1 MSTTSSLSNMNSTIS
16 NIISRT
22 RRNHALEHATIHVL
36 SEHHHNFS
44 AQGNSTPAGF
54 HLNIYGDLN
63 EESIAAAVDEAYRRM
78 QNGERQLAVHPN
90 CGTVLLTTA
99 TMVAVAS
106 QLAFVF
112 EQRRQHQEQ
121 ATILT
126 SLAALPSA
134 VLAGVVALIISR
146 PLGMTLQARY
156 TTDGDLG
163 NLRVV
168 GVSKVAPSPVTRL
181 FKLLLVGGSD
191 RKMTAYRIDTSD

>member
-1 MSTTSSLSNMNSTIS
+1 MSSTSNLTSSTSAIGKV
-16 NIISRT
+16 ISRI

-36 SEHHHNFS
+36 SEQHHSFS

-63 EESIAAAVDEAYRRM
+63 EESIIGAVDEAYRRM
-78 QNGERQLAVHPN
+78 QNGERHLAVHPN

-112 EQRRQHQEQ
+112 EQRRQQQKQ
-121 ATILT
+121 ATLMT

-134 VLAGVVALIISR
+134 VLAGVVALIVSR
-146 PLGMTLQARY
+146 PLGMALQARY
-156 TTDGDLG
+156 TTDGNLG
-163 NLRVV
+163 SLRVV
-168 GVSKVAPSPVTRL
+168 RVSRVAPSPVTRL
-181 FKLLLVGGSD
+181 FKLLLAAGSD
-191 RKMTAYRIDTSD
+191 RQMTAYRIDTSD